1 MAINIQK
8 ENKWTYFLG
17 ILFFIMMVLLG
28 LLATVV
34 LVEFEGEILLIAE
47 NMWIG
52 ILFIILL
59 LIEAFYT
66 LFLTI
71 RNHKQVK
78 SKGIQLIKLDRNI
91 TWNMIWAIL
100 NIVIGCI
107 IFYLVIYVQNIIAGL
122 LGISLVSFQWI
133 IIGILYFAAIYPI
146 IASIT
151 WFARLIN
158 SIPNEIPEKPR
169 LVRGMIGFA
178 LIFLFIGDLSE
189 LL

>member
-59 LIEAFYT
+59 LIEAFIH
-66 LFLTI
+66 F
-71 RNHKQVK
+71 
-78 SKGIQLIKLDRNI
+78 
-91 TWNMIWAIL
+91 
-100 NIVIGCI
+100 
-107 IFYLVIYVQNIIAGL
+107 
-122 LGISLVSFQWI
+122 SLQ
-133 IIGILYFAAIYPI
+133 
-146 IASIT
+146 
-151 WFARLIN
+151 
-158 SIPNEIPEKPR
+158 
-169 LVRGMIGFA
+169 
-178 LIFLFIGDLSE
+178 
-189 LL
+189 

>member
-1 MAINIQK
+1 M
-8 ENKWTYFLG
+8 
-17 ILFFIMMVLLG
+17 
-28 LLATVV
+28 
-34 LVEFEGEILLIAE
+34 
-47 NMWIG
+47 
-52 ILFIILL
+52 
-59 LIEAFYT
+59 
-66 LFLTI
+66 
-71 RNHKQVK
+71 
-78 SKGIQLIKLDRNI
+78 IKLDRNI

-158 SIPNEIPEKPR
+158 SIRNKIPEKPR

-178 LIFLFIGDLSE
+178 LIFLFIGESFGIAADNNEFAVFSWSCGHTCFYGS
-189 LL
+189 

>member
-1 MAINIQK
+1 M
-8 ENKWTYFLG
+8 
-17 ILFFIMMVLLG
+17 
-28 LLATVV
+28 
-34 LVEFEGEILLIAE
+34 
-47 NMWIG
+47 
-52 ILFIILL
+52 
-59 LIEAFYT
+59 
-66 LFLTI
+66 
-71 RNHKQVK
+71 
-78 SKGIQLIKLDRNI
+78 IKLDRNI

-158 SIPNEIPEKPR
+158 SIPNKIPEKPR

-178 LIFLFIGDLSE
+178 LIFLFIGGSFGIAVTTMNSQFSPGVVATPVFMAHE
-189 LL
+189 LYNAYPNGFGGQPPITGYRIPSLLILPDSTILAFAEAHKILGMTWVIMI